1 MDLYSAYDYNIPAQ
15 GKVTAKTDIS
25 ITVPKGTYGRVAP
38 RSGLSSKHHIDVG
51 AGVIDRDSTGNLQ
64 IVLFNLA
71 TTDYEIKRG
80 DRIAQL
86 ICERII
92 YPKIKSVKALKKT
105 ERGPSGFGSTGV
117 S

>member
-1 MDLYSAYDYNIPAQ
+1 M
-15 GKVTAKTDIS
+15 TAKTDIS

-51 AGVIDRDSTGNLQ
+51 AGVVDRDSTGNLQ

-92 YPKIKSVKALKKT
+92 HPKIKSVKALKKT